1 MQQKDDPTK
10 NRKVG
15 LCAFDEMQK
24 VRLIRYATVLY
35 IKVNISRSM
44 CVNTHSIREELEA
57 FVCCFR
63 QRIISILF
71 NREGVWGV
79 DVCFFHKKD

>member
-1 MQQKDDPTK
+1 MQQETIHQQK
-10 NRKVG
+10 RKVG

-24 VRLIRYATVLY
+24 VRLIRYGTVLY
-35 IKVNISRSM
+35 IKVNISRSV

-63 QRIISILF
+63 QRITSILF
-71 NREGVWGV
+71 NREGV
-79 DVCFFHKKD
+79 

>member
-1 MQQKDDPTK
+1 MQQEKIK
-10 NRKVG
+10 QQKRKVG

-24 VRLIRYATVLY
+24 VRLIRYGTVLY
-35 IKVNISRSM
+35 IKVNISRSV

-71 NREGVWGV
+71 NREGV
-79 DVCFFHKKD
+79 